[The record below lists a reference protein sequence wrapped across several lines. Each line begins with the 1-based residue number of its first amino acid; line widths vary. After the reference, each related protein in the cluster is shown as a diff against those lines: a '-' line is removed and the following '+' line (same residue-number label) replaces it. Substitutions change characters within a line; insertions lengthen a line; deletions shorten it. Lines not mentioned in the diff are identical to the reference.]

1 MRWEEETREEQAHF
15 SSFLSHPQ
23 AAPLFIRHTLGTPYS
38 IHTPILVIPM
48 ASLGRLVRT
57 LPAARSLLTRANG
70 RVGGAKTQGL
80 GYRHLGVVTRTPEAR
95 LSHADGQDLSFGG
108 GARRTY
114 SSHPASAPAS
124 KEGEEAARK
133 KVTLTTIRKLWRE
146 KRPITML
153 TAYDYPTGLIVDR
166 AGMDLCLVGDSLGM
180 VCLGYNSTT
189 SVTMEDMIHHCS
201 ATSRGAQKAFLIGDL
216 PFGAYQASTEQ
227 AIRNACRLMQEGNV
241 ESIKLEGGRVY
252 KERIS
257 AMTGAG
263 IPVMGHIGLTPQS
276 QAALGGYRVQG
287 KTASQVGVVEGPA
300 TPLPHLMHLP
310 L

>member
-1 MRWEEETREEQAHF
+1 
-15 SSFLSHPQ
+15 
-23 AAPLFIRHTLGTPYS
+23 
-38 IHTPILVIPM
+38 
-48 ASLGRLVRT
+48 
-57 LPAARSLLTRANG
+57 
-70 RVGGAKTQGL
+70 
-80 GYRHLGVVTRTPEAR
+80 
-95 LSHADGQDLSFGG
+95 
-108 GARRTY
+108 
-114 SSHPASAPAS
+114 
-124 KEGEEAARK
+124 
-133 KVTLTTIRKLWRE
+133 
-146 KRPITML
+146 ML

-180 VCLGYNSTT
+180 VCLGYDSTT

-287 KTASQVGVVEGPA
+287 KTASQA
-300 TPLPHLMHLP
+300 MHLLEDALALQDAGCWSIVLEAVP
-310 L
+310 APVAKAVTDRLSIPTIGIGAGQECSGQVLVMMDMLGIFDKFLPRFCKQYAQLSVEMARAVEQYGKEVTAGSFPGPEHCYPMPAKEEDAFHEALSQWDQRQV